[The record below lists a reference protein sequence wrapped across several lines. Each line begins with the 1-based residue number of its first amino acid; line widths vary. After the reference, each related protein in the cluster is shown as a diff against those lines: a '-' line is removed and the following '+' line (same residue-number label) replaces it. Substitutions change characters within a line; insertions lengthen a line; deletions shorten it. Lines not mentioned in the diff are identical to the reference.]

1 MEKIISIFKSIRPI
15 DIIIVSGLVI
25 ALIVGFFTYT
35 NMRQTADKQIEATS
49 KIMFDVFVRGVA
61 LTGEGLPIKKDE
73 KVFISIRNVPYSD
86 LKIIDV
92 KSDRKKT
99 ILPTFNS
106 KKVIVVEDISQA
118 NLYDI
123 VVTLEDVANEV
134 HLAPSYFSTLFKQ
147 STGSSFREYLNMVRI
162 EESKRLLMTTEH
174 SISDIALATGFEDQS
189 YFTKIFKKHTGLTPK
204 QYR

>member
-73 KVFISIRNVPYSD
+73 KVIIGIGLYIERKGIVDFVELAKRLPEYKFIWFGYSPVAAATKPVRDAVNTKLDNLTFAGYVERDVIRGAMNGCVESLSSCPFQSG
-86 LKIIDV
+86 IPE
-92 KSDRKKT
+92 DRKGGR
-99 ILPTFNS
+99 
-106 KKVIVVEDISQA
+106 
-118 NLYDI
+118 
-123 VVTLEDVANEV
+123 
-134 HLAPSYFSTLFKQ
+134 YFFIMDYYS
-147 STGSSFREYLNMVRI
+147 
-162 EESKRLLMTTEH
+162 
-174 SISDIALATGFEDQS
+174 
-189 YFTKIFKKHTGLTPK
+189 
-204 QYR
+204 